1 MPGNIVPLN
10 RATKLRLTLE
20 WVPPDGEPN
29 TLYLR
34 TGNAMGGREWD
45 VAADLIRDLTHEVRE
60 FRDQDRFL
68 EGIGP

>member
-1 MPGNIVPLN
+1 MPGQIVPLN
-10 RATKLRLTLE
+10 RAPRWRLTLE

-34 TGNAMGGREWD
+34 TGVAIGEQEWD
-45 VAADLIRDLTHEVRE
+45 VAAGLIRDLTYEVRE

-68 EGIGP
+68 EGLSA